1 LFDVAAVAVVAVASA
16 AAAAGFL
23 VTHFLLSAQ
32 NFAAFHLSDR

>member
-1 LFDVAAVAVVAVASA
+1 LFDVVAVAVVAVASA
-16 AAAAGFL
+16 AAAAFL

>member
-1 LFDVAAVAVVAVASA
+1 LFDVAAVVAVADVAVA
-16 AAAAGFL
+16 AAAFL